1 MLTDDLFHSLAV
13 GLGKV
18 LRKLPQLTA
27 RLVALRRDGRALGRE
42 VLMDAELAELG
53 RFAVT
58 VDPHDVGSFK
68 TPGLRN
74 VALTAPYMHD
84 GSVATLREA
93 VDLEVYDRGDR
104 GDRPVILT
112 PVERE
117 ELVAFRRSP
126 ATPTGRG
133 AE

>member
-1 MLTDDLFHSLAV
+1 
-13 GLGKV
+13 
-18 LRKLPQLTA
+18 
-27 RLVALRRDGRALGRE
+27 
-42 VLMDAELAELG
+42 MDAELAELG

-58 VDPHDVGSFK
+58 VDPHDVGAFK